1 MQLMMKK
8 HGIQDPFT
16 FTGMERVAARIGDG
30 GLDVGFYLSNT
41 DSLHARA
48 NRLFSQSLAQVNR
61 RVLEANDV
69 DCIMDGTPDVEE
81 LGIPFEEIPEQM
93 SATVGTEYGEF
104 FGAMH
109 LVSNAGESPEVYYY
123 HGDHLGSASWIT
135 DASGAAVQHLQYLPF
150 GERFVDQRT
159 SGYSERFTFTGKER
173 DEETG
178 YGYFGARYMDHEL
191 MTMWLSVDP
200 MADKYPSISPYA
212 YCAWNPVKLVDPDG
226 NDWYRSEDGRNYCW
240 RKGDD
245 AEFEKGGQTFH
256 NIGTT
261 YDHEVGNM
269 TIHYNQNDAE
279 YIYYSTSAVFIPQS
293 SRNGCRDAAYDM
305 AQSTGAHPT
314 RNGEVFMVNHNSD
327 GVATTPTNN
336 VQQGLSVLNSNIE
349 KGLAVVIGIDYK
361 MKQKHNLDKA
371 QVDAKG
377 ISQTSSYGDG
387 MTDHFITVV
396 GEMYNCKTGA
406 TSYYFYDPGSPANG
420 SSPANVIQMSNGYL
434 QGRTAFGNP
443 AHNFKVTTIRRNIP

>member
-48 NRLFSQSLAQVNR
+48 NRLFSQSLAQVNG
-61 RVLEANDV
+61 RVLEENDV

-135 DASGAAVQHLQYLPF
+135 DASGTAVQHLQYLPF

-159 SGYSERFTFTGKER
+159 SGYCERFTFTGKER

-191 MTMWLSVDP
+191 MTSFISVDRY
-200 MADKYPSISPYA
+200 ADKYPFISPYA
-212 YCAWNPVKLVDPDG
+212 YCTWNPIKLIDPTGDTIDVSGLSKKQLAIYMNSVNLLKKSPLFAYYYEELQKSSTTYALQAGPGYGGEGSFDPNNNTISANLDNLHSLSQEMFHAFQSDG
-226 NDWYRSEDGRNYCW
+226 NFYTS
-240 RKGDD
+240 
-245 AEFEKGGQTFH
+245 
-256 NIGTT
+256 
-261 YDHEVGNM
+261 
-269 TIHYNQNDAE
+269 NDASVRETEGDLVSLLVLDDIGELCPQFGNWANSFNKYRFDE
-279 YIYYSTSAVFIPQS
+279 YRENLAEDNFISDFDKMVDDRINYY
-293 SRNGCRDAAYDM
+293 M
-305 AQSTGAHPT
+305 K
-314 RNGEVFMVNHNSD
+314 
-327 GVATTPTNN
+327 TNN
-336 VQQGLSVLNSNIE
+336 PPPNYIQPNSHKGPQALLKALKGASNQYQQWKSDPTKKPSV
-349 KGLAVVIGIDYK
+349 GI
-361 MKQKHNLDKA
+361 H
-371 QVDAKG
+371 
-377 ISQTSSYGDG
+377 
-387 MTDHFITVV
+387 
-396 GEMYNCKTGA
+396 
-406 TSYYFYDPGSPANG
+406 
-420 SSPANVIQMSNGYL
+420 
-434 QGRTAFGNP
+434 
-443 AHNFKVTTIRRNIP
+443 IR

>member
-30 GLDVGFYLSNT
+30 GLDVGIYLSNT

-48 NRLFSQSLAQVNR
+48 NRLFSQSLAQVNG

-69 DCIMDGTPDVEE
+69 DCVMEGMPDVEE
-81 LGIPFEEIPEQM
+81 LGIPFEAIPEQM

-104 FGAMH
+104 VGAMH

-159 SGYSERFTFTGKER
+159 SGYCERFTFTGKER

-200 MADKYPSISPYA
+200 MADKYPGISPYA
-212 YCAWNPVKLVDPDG
+212 YCAWNPVKLIDPDG
-226 NDWYRSEDGRNYCW
+226 KEWDPSALTQE
-240 RKGDD
+240 
-245 AEFEKGGQTFH
+245 Q
-256 NIGTT
+256 
-261 YDHEVGNM
+261 
-269 TIHYNQNDAE
+269 QNKL
-279 YIYYSTSAVFIPQS
+279 
-293 SRNGCRDAAYDM
+293 N
-305 AQSTGAHPT
+305 
-314 RNGEVFMVNHNSD
+314 NSVTD
-327 GVATTPTNN
+327 
-336 VQQGLSVLNSNIE
+336 LC
-349 KGLAVVIGIDYK
+349 K
-361 MKQKHNLDKA
+361 
-371 QVDAKG
+371 
-377 ISQTSSYGDG
+377 TSSIFEEVYYTLTHSEVVYKLQIGPTKDDVPAQYDG
-387 MTDHFITVV
+387 SDNSITWFI
-396 GEMYNCKTGA
+396 
-406 TSYYFYDPGSPANG
+406 
-420 SSPANVIQMSNGYL
+420 
-434 QGRTAFGNP
+434 R
-443 AHNFKVTTIRRNIP
+443 